1 MARVCFLG
9 FPLALAAVGVASGQQ
24 VTPRASTPLPSAQNV
39 DYALTN
45 VRIVTAPGKVIERG
59 TVVTHDGRIA
69 AVGAQVNIPA
79 GAVRM
84 DLAGHTVYP
93 GLIDAATSIGL
104 PNPNRVVAAPNANTG
119 APAGGG
125 RGGRGAAP
133 GGGRGSIPT
142 AGRGNEPPPPP
153 VIEPQIDASAEAADQ
168 FAPTEDELKSFRAG
182 GVTTVGLVFSG
193 GLFPGRVGAA
203 LTGTRPGSRL
213 PLRAS
218 IGQEVAFGS
227 LRNAYPATGIGAVA
241 FIRQAY
247 LDAEYENRVDK
258 AMKAGN
264 PAARPSSDGFRRA
277 LMPAAANDM
286 PSWFVALE
294 EREITRVAEIAKEMT
309 IKAPVVVGAQE
320 GWRSIPTLKAAN
332 ATAVVSLLWPAP
344 DSTTGYN
351 FLLYGDGKTGKLTPA
366 EEAALNGQIKG
377 NAAALVKAGVPV
389 ALASFG
395 GASGTTFLDRVRSSI
410 EAGLSPDDALR
421 AVTVTPAT
429 LLGINTL
436 VGTIDVGKLANLV
449 VVNGNDLFAS
459 GTPIKHV
466 FVEGRLY

>member
-1 MARVCFLG
+1 MARVSFLAI
-9 FPLALAAVGVASGQQ
+9 PLALAAAAAAGGQQ
-24 VTPRASTPLPSAQNV
+24 VTPRASTPLPGAPDV

-69 AVGAQVNIPA
+69 AVGATVNLPA
-79 GAVRM
+79 NVVRL

-93 GLIDAATSIGL
+93 GLIDAATSTGL
-104 PNPNRVVAAPNANTG
+104 PSPTR
-119 APAGGG
+119 APAAANADAAAGRGGG

-133 GGGRGSIPT
+133 PGGGRASIPT
-142 AGRGNEPPPPP
+142 AGRSSTPLPP
-153 VIEPQIDASAEAADQ
+153 VIEPEVDAAAEAADQ
-168 FAPTEDELKSFRAG
+168 FSPTDDELRAFRAG
-182 GVTTVGLVFSG
+182 GVTTVGLVFNG

-203 LTGTRPGSRL
+203 LTGARGGSRL
-213 PLRAS
+213 GLKS
-218 IGQEVAFGS
+218 SVGQEVFFGTK
-227 LRNAYPATGIGAVA
+227 RNAYPSVGIGAVA

-258 AMKAGN
+258 ALKAGN
-264 PAARPSSDGFRRA
+264 PAARPSNDPFRRA
-277 LMPAAANDM
+277 LMPAAANEM
-286 PSWFVALE
+286 ASWFVASK
-294 EREITRVAEIAKEMT
+294 ERELTRVAEISKEMT

-332 ATAVVSLLWPAP
+332 ATAVVSLEWPAL
-344 DSTTGYN
+344 DSVTGHN
-351 FLLYGDGKTGKLTPA
+351 FLLYGVGRSGKLTPA
-366 EEAALNGQIKG
+366 EEAAGNSEIKA

-395 GASGTTFLDRVRSSI
+395 GTSGATFRERIKSSI
-410 EAGLSPDDALR
+410 DAGMSADDALR

-429 LLGINTL
+429 ILGISAL
-436 VGTIDVGKLANLV
+436 VGTIDVGKLANFV
-449 VVNGNDLFAS
+449 VVSGNDLFAT
-459 GTPIKHV
+459 GNPIKHV